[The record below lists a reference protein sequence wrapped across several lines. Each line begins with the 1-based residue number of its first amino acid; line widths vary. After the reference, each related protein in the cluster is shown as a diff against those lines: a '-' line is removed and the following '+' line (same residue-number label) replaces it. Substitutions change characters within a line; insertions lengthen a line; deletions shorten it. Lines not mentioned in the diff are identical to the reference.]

1 MKKED
6 IQKRMIIPIILW
18 VVALIIDIAAIVLY
32 NINYVSL
39 SEFIMLM
46 ICSVWIAVIAKVYR
60 DYLLKTMQ
68 LIDIKNGRDRED
80 EEA

>member
-6 IQKRMIIPIILW
+6 IQKRMKIPIILW